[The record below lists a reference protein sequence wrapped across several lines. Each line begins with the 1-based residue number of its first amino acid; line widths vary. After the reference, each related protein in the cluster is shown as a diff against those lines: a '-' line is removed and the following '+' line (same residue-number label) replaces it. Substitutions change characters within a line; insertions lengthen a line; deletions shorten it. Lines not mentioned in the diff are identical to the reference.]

1 MKKNIFA
8 VCDLEADYAYNFMDY
23 LNRKKNIPFEI
34 QVFTSAETLLS
45 FAGDRHIELLLISDK
60 AMCPKIRELDIG
72 KIVILSEGVHPPEL
86 DLYPSVYKYQASS
99 DVIRE
104 VMACYGEEKSILPA
118 KIPSRGLIKF
128 FTKDCTI
135 AVKAAPMITPTA
147 MSITL
152 PREIN
157 SLNSLIMLYSYI

>member
-1 MKKNIFA
+1 MIKKLMTELMK
-8 VCDLEADYAYNFMDY
+8 LPY
-23 LNRKKNIPFEI
+23 LNVASP
-34 QVFTSAETLLS
+34 TLKTRL
-45 FAGDRHIELLLISDK
+45 
-60 AMCPKIRELDIG
+60 
-72 KIVILSEGVHPPEL
+72 
-86 DLYPSVYKYQASS
+86 
-99 DVIRE
+99 
-104 VMACYGEEKSILPA
+104 EKSILPA

-147 MSITL
+147 MSITF